1 VNQILFL
8 SSSALAKEPQLILA
22 ASCSA
27 ADAIL
32 KALHTALGA
41 GSLDCRRR
49 ELAQAPRPT

>member
-41 GSLDCRRR
+41 GSPDCRRR